1 MSKKLQNDNIRA
13 TVDLNVSPAEKKI
26 YELTEA
32 TKRLREQNK
41 ALNKEIAVL
50 SRTEGDHS
58 AEIKRL
64 DEAIKANSATIRQH
78 QAAIKEEEK
87 GMSLVGMTAAQL
99 GRRLK
104 ELKKELANT
113 SKATNLQRYKDLER
127 QIRQVEK
134 AHAQATKSTRGFLT
148 SLLSLDKVA
157 TSVKGFFMGLGM
169 VITTYVIGAFNS
181 LVTTIQD
188 FERSN
193 SKLAAVLGTT
203 IEGVSRLT
211 KQAKFLGRTTTA
223 TASQV
228 TGLQTELAKLGFSQD
243 VIEKLTPAT
252 LKFAKAVDTDLS
264 SAAAFAGA
272 AMRMFNKDAG
282 DAESV
287 MATFAVATT
296 KSALDFNKLQAS
308 LSTVGPVANSFGFSV
323 EETTAL
329 LGQLSNAGF
338 DASSAAT
345 ATRNILLNLADANGD
360 LAQAL
365 GGPVT
370 NLDGLVNGLRKLNAE
385 GVDLSKALELTDK
398 RSVAAFTTFL
408 NGADNILA
416 LRDSITDCTGDF
428 NKMSQTMGDNADGS
442 WAGFLS
448 AVEGLVMKFFDFR
461 KALKLFYEWATEVVN
476 WIGSIIDAFSPLGQ
490 MVAFAAGV
498 FGQLVSAVGTLVGWF
513 TKLFTQTAIG
523 RAAINGLVVGLIAYK
538 AATLLASTA
547 TKSFYTNILAS
558 VKAIGAFVKTMALK
572 TKAMFAS
579 AAADVKA
586 MIATRSFNA
595 ALMANPIILF
605 VSLLAMA
612 VAAIVSYNS
621 ATKDATD
628 AQRELNE
635 VEEIN
640 AKNREDKIKRAA
652 EMNKNLA
659 VERDRISELLKIA
672 ENETIAKERREKA
685 IKKLNEICPEYN
697 GYIDA
702 ETGALRGATKALNEY
717 LVSLEKKARMEYYRE
732 TYEQYVKDIE
742 DSQRKLQRMY
752 DENLKREV
760 HRRAELIRQSYPEL
774 DQQEAYLRAYNDL
787 YNDWGTGTLEDERL
801 IEAVR
806 DFNAADAALH
816 ELQADFIDLKLDMR
830 AADVDLADI
839 ITDEVITPL
848 KNTGDVASETV
859 SRLKEINAEL
869 KRLRKIDPQSD
880 EELDRIQ
887 KRIKLLQ
894 EERKELMG
902 KARQKREPGTYGAD
916 SLDEVTAP
924 VDDEHQRR
932 LLEINKSDIT
942 ETERAI
948 AKNRELIRYCAEL
961 TTALETL
968 RQRTDSTH
976 TRTLDAI
983 TAEQNKLAQQTVT
996 AQQAINK
1003 AMVQQDSENHKQRT
1017 AANEAFYQHQSD
1029 LIRASVIADSDLQ
1042 EASGIYLL
1050 ELERQ
1055 NHEEQLK
1062 ELRRYYDEV
1071 AAADYYTTDEK
1082 TKLFQQLG
1090 KEIQQVQSKV
1100 LTDTGKFAEALR
1112 EAMTD
1117 TTSADGIANG
1127 FTRQIQGLSL
1137 YYEALK
1143 DAEGVSAD
1151 EIVALEEEKQRR
1163 IAALRYQAL
1172 EQQWQLQELTGLS
1185 WGQEYQRELAQLEN
1199 YHRQGLIKEKD
1210 YQRKKLQ
1217 LGVDNAKKYFD
1228 YYAQLSGSMFTAI
1241 QDAEIA
1247 ASDAKYDVLIR
1258 QAENNGEDTA
1268 ALEQEK
1274 ENKKL
1279 EIQKKYA
1286 DVNFA
1291 IKIAQIVADTAVA
1304 VMKAWADLGPIGG
1317 PIAAAMITATG
1328 IAQGIAAKAERD
1340 KIKNMQPGN
1349 TASSASTAM
1358 PTATRSLTGFSDGGY
1373 TGDGGRY
1380 EVAGVVHKGEYVV
1393 PKPIMDNPRVVDAVG
1408 TIEAIRRNKLYGS
1421 GMMAGTYGAG
1431 FADGGFTS
1439 PSGDGVSLSEL
1450 STAVADLKKA
1460 VAGFRDVRAYVVYD
1474 DIEKAGKTL
1483 DRARSPFTRKQ
1494 QS

>member
-26 YELTEA
+26 HELTEA

-78 QAAIKEEEK
+78 QADIKKEEQ

-127 QIRQVEK
+127 QIRQVER
-134 AHAQATKSTRGFLT
+134 AHAQATKSTRGFLA
-148 SLLSLDKVA
+148 SLLSLDKIA

-169 VITTYVIGAFNS
+169 VITTYVIGAFKT

-193 SKLAAVLGTT
+193 SKLAAVLGTS

-211 KQAKFLGRTTTA
+211 EQAKFLGRTTTA

-345 ATRNILLNLADANGD
+345 ATRNIILNLADANGD

-385 GVDLSKALELTDK
+385 GVDLAKALELTDK

-428 NKMSQTMGDNADGS
+428 NQMSQTMADNAAGS
-442 WAGFLS
+442 WAGFES
-448 AVEGLVMKFFDFR
+448 AVEGLVLKFFDFR
-461 KALKLFYEWATEVVN
+461 EALKLFYEWATEVVN
-476 WIGSIIDAFSPLGQ
+476 WIGSIVDAFSPLGE
-490 MVAFAAGV
+490 MVAFVAGV
-498 FGQLVSAVGTLVGWF
+498 FAQLVSAVGTLVGWF

-523 RAAINGLVVGLIAYK
+523 RAAINGLVAGLIAYK

-558 VKAIGAFVKTMALK
+558 IKAIGAFVKTMALK

-595 ALMANPIILF
+595 ALMANPIILII
-605 VSLLAMA
+605 SLIAMA
-612 VAAIVSYNS
+612 ISAFISYTS
-621 ATKDATD
+621 TTEEATEATD
-628 AQRELNE
+628 AWTEASKTA
-635 VEEIN
+635 
-640 AKNREDKIKRAA
+640 AKQYGEQKGKIEALI
-652 EMNKNLA
+652 M
-659 VERDRISELLKIA
+659 VA
-672 ENETIAKERREKA
+672 ENENLSLKRRQKAVAELNKIIPGYNAKIDETTGKYIASKKA
-685 IKKLNEICPEYN
+685 H
-697 GYIDA
+697 DD
-702 ETGALRGATKALNEY
+702 Y
-717 LVSLEKKARMEYYRE
+717 LASLEKEMRYKANE
-732 TYEQYVKDIE
+732 
-742 DSQRKLQRMY
+742 SKLQELTAAAEEARDAYDQAEMAAARAGRTRKNWLGFTYASEEQIERNNRKRAWDEAEADLRSFTERMQKAIN
-752 DENLKREV
+752 DRV
-760 HRRAELIRQSYPEL
+760 IVPPSTATAETVDTVL
-774 DQQEAYLRAYNDL
+774 DK
-787 YNDWGTGTLEDERL
+787 T
-801 IEAVR
+801 
-806 DFNAADAALH
+806 
-816 ELQADFIDLKLDMR
+816 
-830 AADVDLADI
+830 
-839 ITDEVITPL
+839 
-848 KNTGDVASETV
+848 NTKATETV

-887 KRIKLLQ
+887 QRIKLLQ
-894 EERKELMG
+894 EEKKELMG
-902 KARQKREPGTYGAD
+902 KSKHKREPGTYGED
-916 SLDEVTAP
+916 SLTEATAP
-924 VDDEHQRR
+924 VDDAHQRR
-932 LLEINKSDIT
+932 LLEINKTDMTAT
-942 ETERAI
+942 EKTI
-948 AKNRELIRYCAEL
+948 AKNKELIRYCMEL
-961 TTALETL
+961 NAALDTL
-968 RQRTDSTH
+968 KANTSQSH
-976 TRTLDAI
+976 TKTLDAI
-983 TAEQNKLAQQTVT
+983 NAEQNKLAQQTVT

-1017 AANEAFYQHQSD
+1017 AANEAFYRHQSD
-1029 LIRASVIADSDLQ
+1029 LIRASVIVDSDLQ
-1042 EASGIYLL
+1042 EASGIYLM

-1071 AAADYYTTDEK
+1071 AAADYYSTDEK
-1082 TKLFQQLG
+1082 TKLSQQLG
-1090 KEIQQVQSKV
+1090 KEIQQVQSEI
-1100 LTDTGKFAEALR
+1100 LTDTGKFSEALR

-1117 TTSADGIANG
+1117 TTSAEGIANG
-1127 FTRQIQGLSL
+1127 YQHRIDGLAA

-1143 DAEGVSAD
+1143 SAEGVSAD

-1163 IAALRYQAL
+1163 IAAIRYQAL

-1217 LGVDNAKKYFD
+1217 LGVDNAKQYFD
-1228 YYAQLSGSMFTAI
+1228 YYANLSGSMFTAI

-1247 ASDAKYDVLIR
+1247 KSDAKYDVLIQ
-1258 QAENNGEDTA
+1258 QAKNNGEDTA
-1268 ALEQEK
+1268 ALEEEK

-1286 DVNFA
+1286 DVDFA
-1291 IKIAQIVADTAVA
+1291 IKVSQIIADTAVGVIKTFA
-1304 VMKAWADLGPIGG
+1304 QFGYTPWA
-1317 PIAAAMITATG
+1317 IAAAALMTATG
-1328 IAQGIAAKAERD
+1328 VAQMATAKAERD

-1349 TASSASTAM
+1349 TAGA
-1358 PTATRSLTGFSDGGY
+1358 TATAPAKAERVLSGYSDGGY
-1373 TGDGGRY
+1373 TGDGDRY
-1380 EVAGVVHKGEYVV
+1380 EVAGVVHRGEYVV
-1393 PKPIMDNPRVVDAVG
+1393 PKPIMDNPRVIDAVG
-1408 TIEAIRRNKLYGS
+1408 TIEAIRRNKLPVQAIS
-1421 GMMAGTYGAG
+1421 ASPSPAGY
-1431 FADGGFTS
+1431 ADGGFT
-1439 PSGDGVSLSEL
+1439 PAAPAPGQGEL
-1450 STAVADLKKA
+1450 ATVLKELQGA
-1460 VAGFRDVRAYVVYD
+1460 IRNIRAYIVYKD
-1474 DIEKAGKTL
+1474 LENAKETIDKA
-1483 DRARSPFTRKQ
+1483 RAPFTRK
-1494 QS
+1494 